1 MTSQPLFE
9 ARNLSKSYGLAE
21 SVVRALADVSLSIGD
36 GEFLAITGPSGSGKT
51 TLLGLL
57 GLLAR
62 PSEGRLFFRGEDTAA
77 FSDVRAAGLRNSEIG
92 FVFQA
97 FQLLDRHSA
106 LENTGAPLLYANV
119 NPGERR
125 ERARK
130 ALEQVGL
137 SGRADHY
144 PAELSG
150 GEQQRVAIA
159 RAIINSPKVI
169 LADEPTGALDSRT
182 GAEIMDILKM
192 LNLAGTS
199 VVVITHNADVA
210 AEAHRQVE
218 LVDGCLSGTT
228 NRSTPPGTSPR

>member
-9 ARNLSKSYGLAE
+9 ARNLSKSYGPAE

-97 FQLLDRHSA
+97 FQLF
-106 LENTGAPLLYANV
+106 
-119 NPGERR
+119 
-125 ERARK
+125 
-130 ALEQVGL
+130 